1 MWNAQ
6 GIRNLLLLSESAG
19 LRRALVMLE
28 LGAMLELGVMLE
40 LSVMLLCF
48 A

>member
-6 GIRNLLLLSESAG
+6 GIHNLLLLLLSESAG

-28 LGAMLELGVMLE
+28 LGAMLELGVML
-40 LSVMLLCF
+40 LCF